1 MKLNRSF
8 LTVSAWLL
16 LSGTGFTLAVLAGM
30 YLYLSPQL
38 PSVESLKDVR
48 LQTPLRIYSAD
59 GVLIGEFGEQRRT
72 PIRYDDIPQQY
83 IDALLA
89 AEDDQFYSHN
99 GVSIKGIT
107 RAVSHLIIH
116 GRKGPGGST
125 ITQQVARNF
134 FLSRKKTFA
143 RKFNEILLA
152 LRIERELSKEE
163 ILELY
168 VNVIFLGKRAYGIEA
183 AAEVYYGKP
192 LANLSLAQLAMIA
205 GLPQGP
211 STQNPI
217 NNPERAIERRNWIIG
232 RMLELE
238 MIDRKT
244 HDLAIQEPVTAK
256 YHGSDVDGSAAF
268 VAEMARDE
276 AISLFGLDAYTD
288 GYSIYTTINS
298 DLQASAQQAIVDG
311 LLMYDQRHGYR
322 GPEQQLD
329 VNDAPLLTETSTN
342 SVVLESA
349 ESVAADGTV
358 IEESS
363 EQPENPVSSPRDFSN
378 WIETLSAIS
387 AYGGLYPAA
396 VTGIEEQQF
405 TALMADGS
413 QVVIGWES
421 GISKVRRYLNENA
434 RGPAP
439 KTAADVVAV
448 GDVIRL
454 KKDSEGVWNLS
465 QVPDAQAALISLAP
479 TNGAILSLVGGFDF
493 AQSNFNRA
501 IQARRQPGSNF
512 KPFLY
517 TAALEQGMTP
527 ATIINDAPI
536 VFDDEQLES
545 TWRPENDGGKFEGP
559 TRLRKALYRSRNLVS
574 IRILRQLGISEVI
587 NGMARFG
594 FNEET
599 LPRNLSLALGSQG
612 VSPIEIATGYA
623 VFANGGY
630 QVKPFLINQIRDI
643 DGNIVFEAQPFTVCR
658 ECDELV
664 DLTENANTPSQN
676 EGETSST
683 TDELAL
689 TDTEQPNKPY
699 DFTDDPFEVDFA
711 IKSRLGILK
720 PEDYPPAPKAL
731 DDRVAFLIDSILQDV
746 IRRGTGTRALE
757 LKRSDLAG
765 KTGTTNGP
773 TDAWFSGYNGDVV
786 TTTWVGFDQM
796 SNLGRREYGG
806 SAALP
811 IWIDFM
817 RTALD
822 GKPETYRKQP
832 QGIVTVRI
840 DPETGARARVGDPDA
855 IFEFFRSE
863 NVPELSEKDSPIN
876 SPYESEEVITEELF

>member
-1 MKLNRSF
+1 M
-8 LTVSAWLL
+8 TVFAWLFV
-16 LSGTGFTLAVLAGM
+16 SGIGFTLVVLAGM
-30 YLYLSPQL
+30 YLFLSPQL
-38 PSVESLKDVR
+38 PSVETLKDVR

-59 GVLIGEFGEQRRT
+59 GVLIGEFGEKRRT
-72 PIRYDDIPQQY
+72 PIRYDDIPKQY

-99 GVSIKGIT
+99 GVSIKGIM

-192 LANLSLAQLAMIA
+192 LADLSLAQLAMIA

-217 NNPERAIERRNWIIG
+217 NNPERAIERRNWILG
-232 RMLELE
+232 RMFELE

-244 HDLAIQEPVTAK
+244 HDLAVQEPVTAK
-256 YHGSDVDGSAAF
+256 YHGSNVDGSAAY

-276 AISLFGLDAYTD
+276 AIDRFGLDAYTD
-288 GYSIYTTINS
+288 GYSVYTTIDS
-298 DLQASAQQAIVDG
+298 RLQASAQKAIVNG
-311 LLMYDQRHGYR
+311 LLTYDERHGYR

-329 VNDAPLLTETSTN
+329 IKDAPVTTGDDPDGSALT
-342 SVVLESA
+342 VDKA
-349 ESVAADGTV
+349 ESEDAAAVASIA
-358 IEESS
+358 
-363 EQPENPVSSPRDFSN
+363 RDYTN
-378 WIETLSAIS
+378 WVETLGAIS
-387 AYGGLYPAA
+387 VYGELYPAA
-396 VTGIEEQQF
+396 VIEVQGQQF

-413 QVVIGWES
+413 EITVGWENGLS
-421 GISKVRRYLNENA
+421 SSRRYLNENA

-439 KTAADVVAV
+439 KIAADVVSI
-448 GDVIRL
+448 GDVVRL
-454 KKDSEGVWNLS
+454 KKDREGLWHLS
-465 QVPDAQAALISLAP
+465 QVPDAQAALISLNP
-479 TNGAILSLVGGFDF
+479 DNGAILSLVGGFDF
-493 AQSNFNRA
+493 GQSNFNRVT
-501 IQARRQPGSNF
+501 QARRQPGSNF

-517 TAALEQGMTP
+517 TAALEHGMTP

-536 VFDDEQLES
+536 VFEDEQLES

-574 IRILRQLGISEVI
+574 IRILRQIGINEAI
-587 NGMARFG
+587 EGMGRFG
-594 FNEET
+594 FNEDT

-612 VSPIEIATGYA
+612 VSPLDIATGYA

-630 QVKPFLINQIRDI
+630 QVKPFLISQIRDI
-643 DGNIVFEAQPFTVCR
+643 DGNVAFEAQPYTVCSD
-658 ECDELV
+658 CDDDTKAE
-664 DLTENANTPSQN
+664 E
-676 EGETSST
+676 ST
-683 TDELAL
+683 DAATDAEVYPTQVAASLPQSELAL
-689 TDTEQPNKPY
+689 TFAEPPYAPY
-699 DFTDDPFEVDFA
+699 DFTDDPFEIDFA
-711 IKSRLGILK
+711 IKSRLGILT
-720 PEDYPPAPKAL
+720 PSDYPRAPKVL

-746 IRRGTGTRALE
+746 IKKGTGTRARE
-757 LKRSDLAG
+757 LNRSDLAG

-773 TDAWFSGYNGDVV
+773 TDAWFSGYNGNVV

-796 SNLGRREYGG
+796 SNLGHREYGG

-817 RTALD
+817 RVALE
-822 GKPETYRKQP
+822 GKPETHRKQP
-832 QGIVTVRI
+832 PGIVTVRI

-863 NVPELSEKDSPIN
+863 NVPELSEKNSPVN
-876 SPYESEEVITEELF
+876 SPYESEEIITEELF